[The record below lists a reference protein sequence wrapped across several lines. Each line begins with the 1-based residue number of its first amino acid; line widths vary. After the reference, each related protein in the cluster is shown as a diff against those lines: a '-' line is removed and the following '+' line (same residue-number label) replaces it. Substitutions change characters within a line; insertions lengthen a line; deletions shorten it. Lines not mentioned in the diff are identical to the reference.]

1 MSISITLRSLCRT
14 PVIMM
19 PSTGWKQTRVR
30 PFNRRIGTRARTLVF
45 FVFGGP
51 NRAQLQVCVVYRVPV
66 VVYVSGFTHFQ
77 GCCARSNPNPKAC
90 RFHLTGS
97 RPISLGFFPL
107 FPPHICAASL
117 HLHCSGNRLPDRG
130 RRLSPHAQ
138 SGGDSISGSNVV
150 SFQIA
155 VDDVCYPSAICS
167 VMTPR
172 RKVEAFSKM

>member
-19 PSTGWKQTRVR
+19 PSTAWKQTRVR

-51 NRAQLQVCVVYRVPV
+51 NKAQLQVCVVYRVPV
-66 VVYVSGFTHFQ
+66 VVYVSGFTHFP

-107 FPPHICAASL
+107 FPPTSALLLCICTALVTVYPTRVEGSALTHNPGVIRYRDRMSSASK
-117 HLHCSGNRLPDRG
+117 SRLMTSVIP
-130 RRLSPHAQ
+130 
-138 SGGDSISGSNVV
+138 V
-150 SFQIA
+150 
-155 VDDVCYPSAICS
+155 PSALS
-167 VMTPR
+167 
-172 RKVEAFSKM
+172 